1 MEMIKYINKHNN
13 QIALMTGIL
22 SALGLITIG
31 LLKIK
36 VGNYFFLLG
45 GIIGG
50 VPIFV
55 KAYEALKIKVISIDL
70 LVSIAIIGGL
80 LIGEFEESA
89 IVAFLFLA
97 GSYLEQKTLKKTR
110 NSIRKLVDLAPKTAN
125 KITNAS
131 EIEKVSVD
139 DLKVDDRISVK
150 PGGQI
155 PVDGQVVKGK
165 ANINQAAITGES
177 KLVAVDNNKEVF
189 AGSIVDSGDIE
200 VKVTRIG
207 DETTL
212 GKIIELVE
220 EAQDTK
226 SPAEKFIDK
235 FAKYYTPAVL
245 IISLVVFVVTRDIK
259 LAITILVLGCPGAL
273 VIGAPVSMVA
283 GIGNGANKGV
293 LLQGGNIVNQ
303 MSKIKTFV
311 FDKTN
316 TLTNGEMVV
325 SQVKEYEEL
334 TDDDKRIINGME
346 QKSDHPLAQAITK
359 YFDGQQDSI
368 DVITIKGQGL
378 IYQETLLGN
387 ELLLNS
393 NGVMLTEA
401 QKNDL
406 NQIQQDGVSTVLYA
420 RQYKLKAIIGISDV
434 LKNTAQESLDDLR
447 KLGAK
452 NLVILSGDNKLAVN
466 YVANKL
472 KVDKGIGEL
481 LPDQKLEYV
490 KEFQHKN
497 PVAFVGDGINDSPSL
512 ATADIGIAMGNGT
525 DVAIETSDIVLTN
538 TSLKSLVYAYAL
550 SKKTTNNVK
559 QNIFIAIVTVVLLL
573 IGLLLGVI
581 NMASGM
587 LFHEVSILVVI
598 INAMRLIKYNY
609 KS

>member
-1 MEMIKYINKHNN
+1 MIKYINKHNN